1 MKKQCL
7 KPNSIK
13 KRRKFTSKQKIEYL
27 KEAIKL
33 KNNAKVIKKYGL
45 IKSQFYAWKK
55 KGLDF
60 FSLQQYGLERKRGQ
74 RFDV

>member
-1 MKKQCL
+1 MKNNYSL
-7 KPNSIK
+7 KANSSK
-13 KRRKFTSKQKIEYL
+13 RRRKFTSLQKIKYL

-55 KGLDF
+55 KKISF
-60 FSLQQYGLERKRGQ
+60 FISQ
-74 RFDV
+74 